1 MPRMRNED
9 LVFQLANLVREHPD
23 FEALHKPTLNSYCF
37 RCVPN
42 DLVDRQE
49 EPEVQ
54 ALLDVLNEEI
64 VQAVQ
69 HDGFAAVMTIRVQSR
84 AAILVSL
91 CSRRS
96 LAEEV
101 DATFEAIARWGRLL
115 NKKLSVRYEMTPD
128 LEEQLCLSE
137 SHSSPT
143 EVSAT

>member
-1 MPRMRNED
+1 M
-9 LVFQLANLVREHPD
+9 QLDRLVREHPD
-23 FEALHKPTLNSYCF
+23 FEALHEPAVNAYCF

-42 DLVDRQE
+42 RLVERQE

-64 VQAVQ
+64 VQQVQ
-69 HDGFAAVMTIRVQSR
+69 HNGFAHVVPIRVQHR
-84 AAILVSL
+84 AAIRVSFCSGRTLV
-91 CSRRS
+91 
-96 LAEEV
+96 EDV

-128 LEEQLCLSE
+128 MEAQLCLNE
-137 SHSSPT
+137 SHSSLT

>member
-1 MPRMRNED
+1 MPRMRKD
-9 LVFQLANLVREHPD
+9 LVFQLDNLVREHPD
-23 FEALHKPTLNSYCF
+23 FEALHEKTLNSYCF

-42 DLVDRQE
+42 SLVERRE

-69 HDGFAAVMTIRVQSR
+69 HNGFAEVMTIRIQGR

-91 CSRRS
+91 CSSRT
-96 LAEEV
+96 LVEEV
-101 DATFEAIARWGRLL
+101 DSTFEAIARWGRVL

-128 LEEQLCLSE
+128 VEEQLCLSE